1 LNWFL
6 KLPFFKKTVLTVAN
20 ISIHYSNFKCTVFID
35 YIPLKYKLFK
45 LIGKKLLRQ
54 HHKEKI
60 IRKHILPK
68 YYVPVRQ
75 KIRKKYIQKGK
86 QKRGGRIL
94 GYKIRNKTWTFYKN
108 PNIEET
114 PFVMESMLKIEEFL
128 ESFAKFEYLYYCYY
142 FYRIKFLYLSI
153 LKTYIKTYFEKL
165 VQYNLQCNTFEFLL
179 KKNPRGRSTAMSILN
194 VIRMKLSVGHTMD
207 QLIRSLTIELDKA
220 IANGVL
226 KGYKLRIAGRYKRAT
241 RTSLYYKSK
250 GKVSSSTFGLPLD
263 YAFTV
268 FKGRYGVTGAKVWL
282 NHVLIK

>member
-60 IRKHILPK
+60 IRKYILPK
-68 YYVPVRQ
+68 YYIPVRQ
-75 KIRKKYIQKGK
+75 KSRKGK
-86 QKRGGRIL
+86 YVKNGRKKRGGRIL
-94 GYKIRNKTWTFYKN
+94 GYKIRMKTWTFFKN
-108 PNIEET
+108 PDIEDT
-114 PFVMESMLKIEEFL
+114 PFIMESMLKIEEFL
-128 ESFAKFEYLYYCYY
+128 ESFANLSIC
-142 FYRIKFLYLSI
+142 ILLLFLSYQIFILSI

-179 KKNPRGRSTAMSILN
+179 KKGPRRRSTAMSILN

-207 QLIRSLTIELDKA
+207 QLIRSLTL
-220 IANGVL
+220 
-226 KGYKLRIAGRYKRAT
+226 
-241 RTSLYYKSK
+241 S
-250 GKVSSSTFGLPLD
+250 
-263 YAFTV
+263 
-268 FKGRYGVTGAKVWL
+268 
-282 NHVLIK
+282 